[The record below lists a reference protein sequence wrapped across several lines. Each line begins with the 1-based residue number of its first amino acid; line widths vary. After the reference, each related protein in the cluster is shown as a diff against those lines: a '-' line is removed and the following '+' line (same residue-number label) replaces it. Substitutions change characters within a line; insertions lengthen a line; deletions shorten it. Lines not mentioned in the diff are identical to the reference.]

1 MERPEITKT
10 KSRTSISFFTLDS
23 RVEDTVRH
31 ELSKTLKTIDNRNL
45 TKDFD
50 DIIYTCVKEL
60 MVTASSSNIRKTFFI
75 EARIDENNREV
86 YDLAKKNVRKLMNE
100 HYLNYMRTKLQK
112 YNRNVEVHIEE
123 RKNGV
128 MIMVQNPT
136 VLHDEEERVIRDTF
150 RKAMISDDVN
160 ISLLYD
166 GTSADESYHTLGLV
180 MIINLLKDVG
190 INPAYFRMGVVKNN
204 TIARIE
210 IPLTQDYVGLR
221 D

>member
-10 KSRTSISFFTLDS
+10 RTRTSISFFTLDS
-23 RVEDTVRH
+23 KVEDTVRG
-31 ELSKTLKTIDNRNL
+31 EIKKTFLSRPNHHQKE
-45 TKDFD
+45 DFD

-60 MVTASSSNIRKTFFI
+60 MVTASSSNIKKVFFI
-75 EARIDENNREV
+75 EAKIDENNKEI

-100 HYLNYMRTKLQK
+100 NLHAYMRTKLQK
-112 YNRNVEVHIEE
+112 YNQNVEVQIED

-128 MIMVQNPT
+128 IIMVQNPAG
-136 VLHDEEERVIRDTF
+136 LYDEEELMIRETF
-150 RKAMISDDVN
+150 RKAMQNDEAD
-160 ISLLYD
+160 LALMYD
-166 GTSADESYHTLGLV
+166 GAIDQGNHTFGLL
-180 MIINLLKDVG
+180 MIINLLKDLG

-221 D
+221 E